1 MLKTLTMKLILI
13 LCLTFLSIFC
23 TDNANA
29 GELNLRLE
37 NFPKW
42 EKLTEVQPAVGDLIY
57 PQWMKGEWFVKS
69 TLVDLVA
76 PLAPDIVTPGFESNR
91 QYLDVPVSFKV
102 RFVEQSKME
111 NLTRHLLQLWEPE
124 QRSGSPS
131 YRTPLSLLSKG
142 EGRENRIPLSL
153 LSKGEGRE
161 NRTPLSLL
169 SKGEGRENRTPLSL
183 LSKGEGGEVV
193 IADRA
198 YNGLNLARA
207 VLGNNAVKAVKV
219 DPDSPNRQITFLQ
232 SRCVEEVICDRQL
245 ISIVKNRATE
255 NTADGRFI
263 ATEVFK
269 QLFKGGSRP
278 YINSVES
285 TTAYRLLS
293 TSSISEPAIEANQVT
308 AVYLSSQDP
317 DYFKARLKPVA
328 LYRYRLEFFSIR

>member
-1 MLKTLTMKLILI
+1 MTMKLIWI
-13 LCLTFLSIFC
+13 LCLTFFSIFC
-23 TDNANA
+23 IDNANA
-29 GELNLRLE
+29 GELNQRLE
-37 NFPKW
+37 NFPQW
-42 EKLTEVQPAVGDLIY
+42 EKLTEVKPAVGDLIY
-57 PQWMKGEWFVKS
+57 PEWMKGEWLVKS

-102 RFVEQSKME
+102 RFVNQSKTK
-111 NLTRHLLQLWEPE
+111 NLT
-124 QRSGSPS
+124 PS
-131 YRTPLSLLSKG
+131 YRTPLSLLK
-142 EGRENRIPLSL
+142 R
-153 LSKGEGRE
+153 
-161 NRTPLSLL
+161 
-169 SKGEGRENRTPLSL
+169 
-183 LSKGEGGEVV
+183 GEGGEVNYKAKENIV

-232 SRCVEEVICDRQL
+232 SRCVEEVVCDRQL

-255 NTADGRFI
+255 TTADGKFI

-285 TTAYRLLS
+285 TTAYRPLS
-293 TSSISEPAIEANQVT
+293 TSSAANPVIEANQVT

-317 DYFKARLKPVA
+317 NYFKARLKPVA
-328 LYRYRLEFFSIR
+328 LYKYRLEFFPIRE

>member
-1 MLKTLTMKLILI
+1 MKLICSI
-13 LCLTFLSIFC
+13 LCLIFLSVFYS
-23 TDNANA
+23 DNAIA
-29 GELNLRLE
+29 GELNQRLE

-42 EKLTEVQPAVGDLIY
+42 EKLTQVQPAVGDLIY
-57 PQWMKGEWFVKS
+57 PEWMKGEWLVKS

-102 RFVEQSKME
+102 RFIDRSNTK
-111 NLTRHLLQLWEPE
+111 NLN
-124 QRSGSPS
+124 PS
-131 YRTPLSLLSKG
+131 YRTSLSLTKKGKG
-142 EGRENRIPLSL
+142 ERVNYNSQKNTI
-153 LSKGEGRE
+153 
-161 NRTPLSLL
+161 
-169 SKGEGRENRTPLSL
+169 
-183 LSKGEGGEVV
+183 

-207 VLGNNAVKAVKV
+207 VLGKNAVRAVKV

-232 SRCVEEVICDRQL
+232 SRCAQEVVCDRQL

-255 NTADGRFI
+255 NTADGKFI

-278 YINSVES
+278 YINTVES
-285 TTAYRLLS
+285 TTAYRKIS
-293 TSSISEPAIEANQVT
+293 TLSISNPAIEANQVT

-317 DYFKARLKPVA
+317 NYFKAVNKPVA
-328 LYRYRLEFFSIR
+328 LYRYRLEFFPIIGE

>member
-1 MLKTLTMKLILI
+1 MKLIWI
-13 LCLTFLSIFC
+13 LCLIFLSVFC
-23 TDNANA
+23 GDTRSVMAEAYRANA
-29 GELNLRLE
+29 GELNQRLE
-37 NFPKW
+37 NFPQW
-42 EKLTEVQPAVGDLIY
+42 EKLTEVKPAVGDLIY
-57 PQWMKGEWFVKS
+57 PQWIEGEWFVKS

-91 QYLDVPVSFKV
+91 QYLDRPVSFKV
-102 RFVEQSKME
+102 RFIDRSVNQIPVSLFNKAAKE
-111 NLTRHLLQLWEPE
+111 N
-124 QRSGSPS
+124 
-131 YRTPLSLLSKG
+131 
-142 EGRENRIPLSL
+142 II
-153 LSKGEGRE
+153 
-161 NRTPLSLL
+161 
-169 SKGEGRENRTPLSL
+169 
-183 LSKGEGGEVV
+183 

-232 SRCVEEVICDRQL
+232 SRCAEEVVCDRQL

-285 TTAYRLLS
+285 TTAYRQLS
-293 TSSISEPAIEANQVT
+293 TSSQAKPAIEANQVT

-317 DYFKARLKPVA
+317 NYFKAANKPVA
-328 LYRYRLEFFSIR
+328 LYKYRLEFFPIGNG